1 VDRQQLGEFLRSRR
15 ERLRPEDVGL
25 IGGGR
30 RRTPGLRRDEVA
42 LLANMS
48 TDYYERIEQGRGP
61 QPSEAMLGGI
71 ARALRLTLEERDHL
85 YLLGG
90 RQAPPAHV
98 PASWADPGLM
108 TILDALAPTV
118 PALITDEL
126 SAVVAQNAMNVAL
139 LGPLADRGAQEGNF
153 LWHWFTDP
161 AYSVLYAEND
171 RRALGRTYVAEL
183 RAGMARRQGD
193 RAALALVDRLLEAS
207 EEFRELWALQEVAAA
222 NRSTR
227 KVLQHPVVGRL
238 DCLCDVVV
246 SPPSGQR
253 LVLFRGSPGTD
264 AAEKLALLS
273 VIGSQDLAAEAP
285 RAQQG
290 S

>member
-1 VDRQQLGEFLRSRR
+1 MDRNDLADFLRTRR
-15 ERLRPEDVGL
+15 EHLRPEDVGL

-48 TDYYERIEQGRGP
+48 TDYYERLEQGRGP

-90 RQAPPAHV
+90 RQPPPAHV

-118 PALITDEL
+118 PALITDDL
-126 SAVVAQNAMNVAL
+126 AVVVAQNAMNVAL
-139 LGPLADRGAQEGNF
+139 LGPLANRGPRDGSF
-153 LWHWFTDP
+153 IWHWFTDP
-161 AYSVLYAEND
+161 AYLELYAEND
-171 RRALGRTYVAEL
+171 RRALSRGYVAEL
-183 RAGMARRQGD
+183 RSGVTRRQD
-193 RAALALVDRLLEAS
+193 AEARAIVQALAEAS
-207 EEFRELWALQEVAAA
+207 AEFRELWALHEVAPA

-227 KVLQHPVVGRL
+227 KLLQHPVVGRL
-238 DCLCDVVV
+238 DCQCDVVV

-264 AAEKLALLS
+264 AAERLALLA
-273 VIGSQDLAAEAP
+273 VVGTQELAPE
-285 RAQQG
+285 R
-290 S
+290 